1 MEPLEEVKTAEQV
14 ASSIKAAYDSVN
26 LINEVIAGTAMVGE
40 SAQEK
45 KDCVDRNVG
54 HLKIM
59 TGKTWFNDGL
69 TAEQVTEIDTVITDG
84 EAYIAA

>member
-1 MEPLEEVKTAEQV
+1 
-14 ASSIKAAYDSVN
+14 
-26 LINEVIAGTAMVGE
+26 MVGE